1 MFCSTSASMQLLCPF
16 LGKPHQQPSH
26 PDYVL
31 SVFSYSKTSNKQ
43 EDRFYRRQNRLMR
56 VKEQKERELKSKQE
70 ERRQKEEEEQ
80 RLKEEEDKRRK
91 EAEERQQKD
100 EERRRREE
108 IQREQKE
115 AERKHHEAAYSL
127 VEFSLQEYIKDQ
139 GTQTE
144 VAVTNT
150 SQQTEEDLVNKAEA
164 LQMEN
169 KILRQNAF
177 GVAVIQG
184 NDKATQFYTGLT
196 KYGVFL
202 HLFMFLAPFVQ
213 PGRSLSLDEE
223 FFLTLTK
230 LRLNL
235 LLEDLARRYS
245 VSVGV
250 TSKIFQKWIDVMSVR
265 LQFLIQWPR
274 KEVNSSNMPP
284 LFKQFYP
291 NCRVIIDC
299 SEIFIETPPSFDA
312 RSKTYSNYKK
322 HNTVKFL
329 IGITPCGSISFLSQC
344 WGGRVSDKNLTQQCG
359 FLELL
364 EPGDVVLADR
374 GFTVEED
381 LAIHGAKLEIPAF
394 TRGKKQLSQKDV
406 ETSQQLSAVRI
417 HVERII
423 GLLKNRYTILKGPL
437 PVSLL
442 KHKGDADL
450 ANIDKVL
457 IVCSALTNL
466 SKSVVS

>member
-1 MFCSTSASMQLLCPF
+1 M
-16 LGKPHQQPSH
+16 
-26 PDYVL
+26 
-31 SVFSYSKTSNKQ
+31 
-43 EDRFYRRQNRLMR
+43 RR
-56 VKEQKERELKSKQE
+56 
-70 ERRQKEEEEQ
+70 
-80 RLKEEEDKRRK
+80 
-91 EAEERQQKD
+91 
-100 EERRRREE
+100 
-108 IQREQKE
+108 
-115 AERKHHEAAYSL
+115 EAAYSL
-127 VEFSLQEYIKDQ
+127 IAFSMQEYTKDQ
-139 GTQTE
+139 GTQTK
-144 VAVTNT
+144 VAVVDA
-150 SQQTEEDLVNKAEA
+150 SQQTEKDLVNKAEA

-169 KILRQNAF
+169 KILRQSTF
-177 GVAVIQG
+177 GVTAIQG
-184 NDKATQFYTGLT
+184 NDKATRFYTGLT
-196 KYGVFL
+196 NYGIFL
-202 HLFMFLAPFVQ
+202 HLFMFLAPFVK
-213 PGRSLSLDEE
+213 PSRSLSLDNE

-235 LLEDLARRYS
+235 LVEDLARRYS
-245 VSVGV
+245 ISVGI

-274 KEVNSSNMPP
+274 REVNSSNMPP

-299 SEIFIETPPSFDA
+299 SEVFIETPSSFDA

-344 WGGRVSDKNLTQQCG
+344 WDGRVSDKNLTQQSG

-364 EPGDVVLADR
+364 EPGDIVLADR

-381 LAIHGAKLEIPAF
+381 IAIHGAKLEIPAF

-406 ETSQQLSAVRI
+406 EISQQLSAVRI
-417 HVERII
+417 HVERVI
-423 GLLKNRYTILKGPL
+423 GLLKNRYTILKGPI

-442 KHKGDADL
+442 KHKGDTDI
-450 ANIDKVL
+450 ANIDKLL

-466 SKSVVS
+466 NKSVVA